1 MVCRLRSAA
10 RRLVLCAAL
19 SVLLVGCGTAPV
31 TSTSGTYT
39 VRPGDTVYS
48 IATRH
53 GMSVDALRQL
63 NGIGRDFL
71 IYPGQVL
78 KVAGT
83 SAGNKAG
90 MANANRSARTADKTA
105 EPPITVRPP
114 TTLRF
119 VMPTQGSYVSTTRP
133 NGGQGWLFTGRL
145 AQPIMATESG
155 RVVYS
160 GNGLLGYGQLL
171 IIKHD
176 DSYLSAYGHLG
187 QVSVHEGDQVQSG
200 QVIAGMGNGTNGS
213 PQLYF
218 EIRYNGR
225 PIDPGLMFSR

>member
-1 MVCRLRSAA
+1 MRGHWRRAA
-10 RRLVLCAAL
+10 RHLVLCAAL
-19 SVLLVGCGTAPV
+19 SLLVAGCGTAPV
-31 TSTSGTYT
+31 RSTSGTYT
-39 VRPGDTVYS
+39 VRAGDTVYS

-53 GMSVDALRQL
+53 GMSVDALRRL
-63 NGIGRDFL
+63 NDIGRDFL

-78 KVAGT
+78 KVAD
-83 SAGNKAG
+83 SRAGSV
-90 MANANRSARTADKTA
+90 NANRSASSTSSSTASA
-105 EPPITVRPP
+105 ITVRPP

-119 VMPTQGSYVSTTRP
+119 VMPAQGNYVSTTRP
-133 NGGQGWLFTGRL
+133 NGGRGWLFTGRL

-176 DSYLSAYGHLG
+176 DNYLSAYGHLG
-187 QVSVHEGDQVQSG
+187 QVSVREGEQVQSG
-200 QVIAGMGNGTNGS
+200 QAIAGMGSGTNGS

-225 PIDPGLMFSR
+225 PIDPALMFSR